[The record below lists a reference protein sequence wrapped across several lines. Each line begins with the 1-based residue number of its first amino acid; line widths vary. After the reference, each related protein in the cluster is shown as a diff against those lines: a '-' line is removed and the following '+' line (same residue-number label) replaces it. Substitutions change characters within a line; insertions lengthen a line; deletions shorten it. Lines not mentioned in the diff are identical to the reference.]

1 MKTKFTLIAFLI
13 ALTFPNICIG
23 NNDTKKFEVQFNRI
37 LENLDSV
44 ISSSE
49 SQHDVLVQHYSFIKD
64 KIYNNELPIVYD
76 STLNNDFF
84 GCASFNIAK
93 DNDKDV
99 NLSYGQFIV
108 NNYESYPALIYAIL
122 INTFQ
127 AAYDFY
133 NSQELFLISTSN
145 QIEKTYFEMDAMT
158 LEAIFLYVYM
168 KNHPSLGYFEKYLMA
183 DLQNNLYGS
192 ATLFKKTDLELL
204 HQIDKLKS
212 EDKNADKLLKEFSKI
227 GKNLIKNTSFD
238 SDSKWTNYC
247 SLITLKTYVYYSQ
260 QVIFDIVHLKSGV
273 SDESFNIE
281 DYTENYGVVKEIQK
295 IISDNNSLLTYH
307 NETMK
312 MYGDFYKQ

>member
-1 MKTKFTLIAFLI
+1 M
-13 ALTFPNICIG
+13 ALRFPNICIG
-23 NNDTKKFEVQFNRI
+23 NNDTKKFEVQFNQI

-49 SQHDVLVQHYSFIKD
+49 SQHDILVQHYRFIKD
-64 KIYNNELPIVYD
+64 KIFNNELPIVYD
-76 STLNNDFF
+76 STLNHDFF

-93 DNDKDV
+93 DNKQDV
-99 NLSYGQFIV
+99 YLSYGQFIV
-108 NNYESYPALIYAIL
+108 DKYESYPALIYAIL

-127 AAYDFY
+127 TAYDYY

-145 QIEKTYFEMDAMT
+145 EIEKTYFEMDAMT
-158 LEAIFLYVYM
+158 LEAIFLDVYM
-168 KNHPSLGYFEKYLMA
+168 KNHPNLGYFEKYLIA

-212 EDKNADKLLKEFSKI
+212 KDKNADKLLKEFSNI
-227 GKNLIKNTSFD
+227 GKDLINNASFD

-247 SLITLKTYVYYSQ
+247 SLIALKTYVYYSQ
-260 QVIFDIVHLKSGV
+260 QVIFDIVHLKSEV
-273 SDESFNIE
+273 SEESFSIE
-281 DYTENYGVVKEIQK
+281 DYSDNYGVVKELQK
-295 IISDNNSLLTYH
+295 IIRDNNSLLTYH

-312 MYGDFYKQ
+312 MYGDYYKK